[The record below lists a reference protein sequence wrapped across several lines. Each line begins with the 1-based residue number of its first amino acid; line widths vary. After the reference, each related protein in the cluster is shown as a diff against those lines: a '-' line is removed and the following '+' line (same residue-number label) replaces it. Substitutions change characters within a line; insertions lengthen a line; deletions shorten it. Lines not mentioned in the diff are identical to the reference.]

1 MLEELQESLLFL
13 RFLLFTNYVLVR
25 VDFFVIIFERDIYK
39 ILSVKL

>member
-25 VDFFVIIFERDIYK
+25 VVFFVIIFERDIYK

>member
-25 VDFFVIIFERDIYK
+25 VVFFFIIFERDIYK